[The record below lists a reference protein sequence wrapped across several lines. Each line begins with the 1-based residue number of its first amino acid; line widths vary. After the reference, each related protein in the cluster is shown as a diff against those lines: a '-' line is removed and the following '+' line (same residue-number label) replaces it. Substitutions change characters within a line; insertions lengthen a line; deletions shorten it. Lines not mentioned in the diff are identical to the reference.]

1 MSNSFYNPNFPY
13 TNSFQSGFRVYP
25 VANIEEANACQVD
38 TQGSPL
44 YFHNKSQ
51 NEIYYKRFDINTGL
65 VEFVKFV
72 RSNEPLTTV
81 KPNLD
86 INTYKNDLTVIKK
99 QISELF
105 EIVKKD
111 KAVTND
117 E

>member
-1 MSNSFYNPNFPY
+1 MSNNFFTPNFPY
-13 TNSFQSGFRVYP
+13 SNSFQSGFRVYP

-38 TQGSPL
+38 TSGSPL
-44 YFHNKSQ
+44 YFHNKSR

-72 RSNEPLTTV
+72 RSDEPLTAA
-81 KPNLD
+81 KSNLD
-86 INTYKNDLTVIKK
+86 MNTYKNDLTIIKK
-99 QISELF
+99 QINELF

-111 KAVTND
+111 KAVNND